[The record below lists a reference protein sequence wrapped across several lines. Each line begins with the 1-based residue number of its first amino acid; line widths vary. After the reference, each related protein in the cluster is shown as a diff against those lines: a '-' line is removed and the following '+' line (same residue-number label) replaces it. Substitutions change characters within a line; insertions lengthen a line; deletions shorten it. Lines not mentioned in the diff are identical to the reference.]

1 MKRYG
6 LLLCGLL
13 LQALLAGCVQ
23 ELPRDIY
30 PVDPEADGARV
41 TLKITIPSN
50 PSGMPGTKSLGEDI
64 ELNDLRLAVFG
75 SKGFLKEYVKAELDA
90 DNPKTITYYTEWDE
104 KKGEW
109 NPNSEQTAQGYTYT
123 VSLPISDSKRIIHF
137 IGNGPSSLPFGEPA
151 QILPSLM
158 SGENNDT
165 EQKQAFWQILK
176 VDGIRAKKSAN
187 GKYYLDEDGEPIT
200 AEGLINGTQHYQVD
214 TYTEGL
220 FKGIQLIRNFSRIEV
235 DAENKENKN
244 KAGETIPSSNFK
256 VISYALY
263 NAPLH
268 GTITPFN
275 TRTNTFVEEYQS
287 KSVSDLEDAGYPA
300 TLPAGTGFTA
310 PNYVKDNFVVKD
322 NGEFKQ
328 PAAGV
333 GRPPIYNADGT
344 VKFPEKA
351 VYIFERPIPSA
362 DVPPTFLVVYGHFY
376 DPQKGETGHTDLS
389 RDCFYKVELYQID
402 RDHGISRYY
411 PIYRN
416 FEYEVLM
423 TKVLAPGY
431 DTPAAAAASAGNA
444 DVSADVA
451 TTHLLDISDGFARLK
466 VSPWIAHTFTSA
478 VTPGSDFSRILQA
491 HFSLLSGSSGMS
503 IEKVEAKRLPME
515 NDGDNLI
522 NEAFPAV
529 GEPDENGWRTIT
541 FTTQGPTAESR
552 TQIIRII
559 GTYKDGERDVDVY
572 RDVTITVQPLQ
583 DLKVSVTPTV
593 PKGLEKELTLTV
605 SIPDGLAESMFPL
618 AFTIEPEDMTLAPAN
633 DESNLPVTY
642 GPSISLHEN
651 YTSDHTKTNAFQFIR
666 TLAYEE
672 YEEKEPYY
680 DEGISWRRFTC
691 KFKTTKENS
700 ATTIWV
706 KNADY
711 FKYGL
716 DVKCFATFTNTQN

>member
-1 MKRYG
+1 MGGQAETMKRYG

-41 TLKITIPSN
+41 TLEITILANS
-50 PSGMPGTKSLGEDI
+50 SGMPGTKSLGEAI
-64 ELNDLRLAVFG
+64 ELNELRLAVFG
-75 SKGFLKEYVKAELDA
+75 GSGYLKEYFKAELSQ
-90 DNPKTITYYTEWDE
+90 K
-104 KKGEW
+104 
-109 NPNSEQTAQGYTYT
+109 SEQEYIYT
-123 VSLPISDSKRIIHF
+123 VSLPLSDSRRTIHF
-137 IGNGPSSLPFGEPA
+137 IGNGPSSLPFGSANE
-151 QILPSLM
+151 ILPSLM

-176 VDGIRAKKSAN
+176 VDGIRAKKN
-187 GKYYLDEDGEPIT
+187 DQGYYIDEHGEPIT
-200 AEGLINGTQHYQVD
+200 VEGLRNGTQHYQVD
-214 TYTEGL
+214 EHTEEL

-268 GTITPFN
+268 GTIAPFN
-275 TRTNTFVEEYQS
+275 TRTNTFVEGYQS

-322 NGEFKQ
+322 DGEFS
-328 PAAGV
+328 AAGV
-333 GRPPIYNADGT
+333 GRPPIYNSDGT

-362 DVPPTFLVVYGHFY
+362 DMPPTFLIVYGHFY

-642 GPSISLHEN
+642 GPSISLHEK